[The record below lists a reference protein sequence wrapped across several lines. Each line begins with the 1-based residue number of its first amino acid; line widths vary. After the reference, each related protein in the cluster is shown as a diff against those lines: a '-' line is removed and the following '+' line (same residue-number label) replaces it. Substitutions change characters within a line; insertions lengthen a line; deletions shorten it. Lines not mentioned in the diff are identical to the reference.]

1 MLNPLGVVYKSH
13 WMVWESPLETSGGSL
28 VTSNTPLTELVKLQL
43 FTWGG
48 ISNLRPAIT
57 LGDFLK
63 YLYGG
68 LVFKKIP

>member
-1 MLNPLGVVYKSH
+1 MFNPLGVGYKSH